1 MISALKKKFGGVDD
15 GDRHGSNELERMP
28 HGIAAL
34 DQELQRKYAKGVQY
48 NMKIVIRGDRNVG
61 KTCLWRRLQGL
72 PFLDDY
78 LPTNEIQVA
87 SIQWNYRV
95 TDDVVKVDVWDV
107 VDQSTKK
114 RVKPDGLKL
123 RNMESEFI
131 EVACDAQFVDVYKG
145 ANGVILMFDITKNWT
160 WEYVVKELDNVPSNI
175 PVLIVGNRRDMGH
188 HRQVSEDLCRAFVD
202 TYKRLKDCIVDIYER
217 NFIISDTVFAI
228 TKVDDTD

>member
-145 ANGVILMFDITKNWT
+145 ANGVILMFDITKNWYQFSYKNHVMTSASLPIAT

-202 TYKRLKDCIVDIYER
+202 TYKR
-217 NFIISDTVFAI
+217 
-228 TKVDDTD
+228 